1 MILRP
6 VPLAGWLL
14 LLLATPCTAFAY
26 AQEAVEAKVAQLP
39 QTELQ
44 QEVVQMLR
52 GVDREVGI
60 DIGFRVEDLDG
71 TIVADYR
78 GGQEM
83 ALASNAKLWTTSAA
97 LFALGED
104 FHWRTRAFLE
114 GNHLIVVGG
123 GDPSLRTLPGNHAD
137 DAFLDE
143 LAQALKDAGT
153 PQLQKL
159 SIDGSY
165 FQANGPHPLWPKDQL
180 SFEYTAPV
188 SALSVNGGMVE
199 LSWSAKA
206 PTVRPAVGSAIRL
219 RTVQENGSSLAA
231 WWKNAR
237 EIHIRSPRNGK
248 ASQVAFTQR
257 DALQFAGLWL
267 QEGLR
272 RRGIQVANLE
282 FVEEAHQSTQA
293 PILDWQSAWSLA
305 DVVVA
310 CNKESDNYLAEVLL
324 LTLGQELRQEGSWE
338 AGVEVIQQTLSE
350 AGLEDFVLNL
360 ADGSGMA
367 RDWPRVVNVS
377 RPQDICQLLRLMAT
391 KDQGRVFFDSLPI
404 GGVDGSLKQR
414 FQESVFQPQRV
425 HAKTG
430 FIMRVS
436 SLSGYV
442 LDDEDRV
449 LVFSFVV
456 YFDRSKNKQTNNK
469 RFRELRQDLLRLVLE
484 AAS

>member
-1 MILRP
+1 MNLRP
-6 VPLAGWLL
+6 VTLAGLL
-14 LLLATPCTAFAY
+14 WILLAMPSTAFLY
-26 AQEAVEAKVAQLP
+26 AQEAVEAKVSKLP

-44 QEVVQMLR
+44 QEVVRMLQN
-52 GVDREVGI
+52 VDREVGI
-60 DIGFRVEDLDG
+60 DIGFRIEDLDG
-71 TIVADYR
+71 TLVADYR
-78 GGQEM
+78 GDLEM
-83 ALASNAKLWTTSAA
+83 ALASNTKLWTTSAA

-114 GNHLIVVGG
+114 EDHLIVVGG
-123 GDPSLRTLPGNHAD
+123 GDPSLRNLPGNHAD
-137 DAFLDE
+137 DAFLAG
-143 LAQALKDAGT
+143 LAQSLKDSGT
-153 PQLQKL
+153 TKLKKL

-188 SALSVNGGMVE
+188 SSLSVNGGMVE
-199 LSWSAKA
+199 LSWNAKA
-206 PTVRPAVGSAIRL
+206 PSLRPAIGSAIRL

-231 WWKNAR
+231 WWKDSR

-248 ASQVAFTQR
+248 PSQVAFTQR
-257 DALQFAGLWL
+257 DPLQFAGLWL

-272 RRGIQVANLE
+272 QRGIQVGSLE
-282 FVEEAHQSTQA
+282 FVDSYQTTQT

-324 LTLGQELRQEGSWE
+324 LTLGQEFRQKGSWE
-338 AGVEVIQQTLSE
+338 AGVEVIDQVLKE
-350 AGLEDFVLNL
+350 AGLVDFVLQL

-377 RPQDICQLLRLMAT
+377 RPQDLCQLLRLMST
-391 KDQGRVFFDSLPI
+391 KDEGRVFFDSLPI

-469 RFRELRQDLLRLVLE
+469 RFRKLRQDLLRLVLE

>member
-1 MILRP
+1 MSKWP
-6 VPLAGWLL
+6 VKLAGLL
-14 LLLATPCTAFAY
+14 LSLLATPSSAFAI
-26 AQEAVEAKVAQLP
+26 AQDVVEAKIPELP
-39 QTELQ
+39 DTELQ
-44 QEVVQMLR
+44 QEVVHMLQA
-52 GVDREVGI
+52 VDREPGI

-78 GGQEM
+78 GDVEM
-83 ALASNAKLWTTSAA
+83 ALASNTKLWTTSAA
-97 LFALGED
+97 LLALGGD
-104 FHWRTRAFLE
+104 FHWRTRAYLE
-114 GNHLIVVGG
+114 EDHLIVVGG
-123 GDPSLRTLPGNHAD
+123 GDPSLRNLPGDHAD
-137 DAFLDE
+137 DAFLE
-143 LAQALKDAGT
+143 ALAESLKNSGT
-153 PQLQKL
+153 TKLKKL

-180 SFEYTAPV
+180 SFEYTAPL
-188 SALSVNGGMVE
+188 SGLSVNGGMVE
-199 LSWSAKA
+199 LSWNARA
-206 PTVRPAVGSAIRL
+206 PALHPAVGSAIRL
-219 RTVQENGSSLAA
+219 RTVQENGKSLAA
-231 WWKNAR
+231 WWKGPT
-237 EIHIRSPRNGK
+237 EIHMRSPRNGK

-257 DALQFAGLWL
+257 DPLGFAGLWV

-272 RRGIQVANLE
+272 RRGIQIDSLE
-282 FVEEAHQSTQA
+282 FVEAYQPQVA

-310 CNKESDNYLAEVLL
+310 CNKESDNFLAEVLL
-324 LTLGQELRQEGSWE
+324 LTLGQEFRQAGTWE
-338 AGVEVIQQTLSE
+338 AGAEVIEQMVRE

-377 RPQDICQLLRLMAT
+377 RPKDICQLLSLMAT

-414 FQESVFQPQRV
+414 FEESVFQPQRV

-436 SLSGYV
+436 SLSGYM